1 MKKTMYCVLTVAML
15 VLASAAFAQD
25 KPAAEQPKEQVKQTQ
40 PAAPAATSAP
50 DVKAKMRERVA
61 GEQPPQAPALRQ
73 GPRDMIAAEIAKLQ
87 QEHKTA
93 VDELQKIKLLA
104 VEEKATKTTEAL
116 TALIAKHDAQFE
128 QQMQVLQRRM
138 SMLQGTQ
145 ETKPGAQVQPP
156 TKPVTTA
163 QPEPKKDTD
172 KKTQ

>member
-50 DVKAKMRERVA
+50 DVKAKMRE
-61 GEQPPQAPALRQ
+61 
-73 GPRDMIAAEIAKLQ
+73 RDMIAAEIAKLQ